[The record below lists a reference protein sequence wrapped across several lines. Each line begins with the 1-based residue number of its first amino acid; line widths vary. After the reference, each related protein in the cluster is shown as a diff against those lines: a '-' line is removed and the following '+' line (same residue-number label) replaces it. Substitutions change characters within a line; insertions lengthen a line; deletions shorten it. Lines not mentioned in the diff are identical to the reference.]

1 MRARS
6 RFATCASARF
16 REDSPFVTDGSVM
29 ASASFVC
36 HSITY
41 LALTARAADN
51 AVDQL
56 KQRNIQWTDAI
67 SYE

>member
-1 MRARS
+1 
-6 RFATCASARF
+6 
-16 REDSPFVTDGSVM
+16 M
-29 ASASFVC
+29 ASASFVYS
-36 HSITY
+36 SITY

-67 SYE
+67 FSE